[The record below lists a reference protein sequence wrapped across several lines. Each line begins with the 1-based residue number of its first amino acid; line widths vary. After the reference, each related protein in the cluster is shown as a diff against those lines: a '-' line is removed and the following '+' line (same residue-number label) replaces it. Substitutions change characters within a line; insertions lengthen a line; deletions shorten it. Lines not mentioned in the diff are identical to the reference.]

1 MKLQR
6 KLLICGLMV
15 MPLAAV
21 QASTKENDKY
31 DYIPTPIAD
40 QKADLLD
47 DDGDGV
53 INARDLCITTP
64 QGSAL
69 DNDGCERYL
78 DVSNTLALRIL
89 FDNNSTFIKPVFQ
102 NQITEMAKFLKEYP
116 ETSIEIQGFAS
127 IVGNADKNMV
137 LSQNRADVVR
147 QAIINN
153 GIDPNRLS
161 IVGFGETK
169 PEELGDSEFAHAM
182 NRKVV
187 ASVVGYK
194 GEVDKEWTIFTKI
207 GK

>member
-1 MKLQR
+1 MKLQS
-6 KLLICGLMV
+6 KLIICGLMV
-15 MPLAAV
+15 APLVAV
-21 QASTKENDKY
+21 ATTPEEDKY
-31 DYIPTPIAD
+31 DYRPTPVAD

-64 QGSAL
+64 QGAEL
-69 DNDGCERYL
+69 DNDGCEQYI
-78 DVSNTLALRIL
+78 DVSNSLALRIL

-102 NQITEMAKFLKEYP
+102 NQISEMAAFLNEYP

-127 IVGNADKNMV
+127 IVGNEDKNMV
-137 LSQNRADVVR
+137 LSQNRAEVVR
-147 QAIINN
+147 QAIISN
-153 GIDPNRLS
+153 GVDPNRLT
-161 IVGFGETK
+161 IIGFGETK
-169 PEELGDSEFAHAM
+169 PEELGNTEFAHAM

-194 GEVDKEWTIFTKI
+194 GEVDMEWTIFTKI

>member
-15 MPLAAV
+15 LPLAAV
-21 QASTKENDKY
+21 ASNEENDEY
-31 DYIPTPIAD
+31 EYIPTPVAD
-40 QKADLLD
+40 QKADLID

-64 QGSAL
+64 QGAAL
-69 DNDGCERYL
+69 DNDGCEEYI

-102 NQITEMAKFLKEYP
+102 TQISEMADFLKEYP

-127 IVGNADKNMV
+127 IVGNTDKNMV

-153 GIDPNRLS
+153 GIDPSRLT
-161 IVGFGETK
+161 IVGFGDTQ

-194 GEVDKEWTIFTKI
+194 GEVKIEWTIFTKI

>member
-1 MKLQR
+1 MTLQR
-6 KLLICGLMV
+6 TAIICGLMM
-15 MPLAAV
+15 MPLM
-21 QASTKENDKY
+21 ASSTTKEEDKY
-31 DYIPTPIAD
+31 DYIPTPVAD

-47 DDGDGV
+47 DDSDGV
-53 INARDLCITTP
+53 INARDLCVTTP

-69 DNDGCERYL
+69 DNDGCEEYH
-78 DVSNTLALRIL
+78 DISNTLALRIL

-102 NQITEMAKFLKEYP
+102 NQISEMADFLKEYP

-127 IVGNADKNMV
+127 IVGNADKNML

-147 QAIINN
+147 QAIISN
-153 GIDPNRLS
+153 GIDPNRLT

-169 PEELGDSEFAHAM
+169 PEELGNTEFAHAM

-194 GEVDKEWTIFTKI
+194 GEVKMEWTIFTKI